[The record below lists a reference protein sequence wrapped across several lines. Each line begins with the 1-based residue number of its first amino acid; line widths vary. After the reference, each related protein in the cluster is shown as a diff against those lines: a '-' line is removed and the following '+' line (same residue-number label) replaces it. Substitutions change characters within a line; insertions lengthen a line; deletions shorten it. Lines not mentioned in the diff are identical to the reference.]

1 MNGHRN
7 VHQESVAKTHSSTWL
22 ADVWECTKPGITL
35 FVLISMAIGFLLGSL
50 SGSSLGV
57 SGWTLSWG
65 TFVSA
70 LIGTWAVASGTAA
83 MNMVFERDYDALM
96 RRTASR
102 PIPAGRL
109 APSQGALLAGTL
121 LVIGYITLFLG
132 VNTITGWVS
141 VATSVIYLFAYTPMK
156 RVTYANV
163 FLGAIPGALPAIG
176 GWAAATGTVLDYG
189 AWMLFWIMFFWQV
202 PHVMAI
208 AWIYQK
214 DYAHA
219 GFQMLPKSD
228 SEGFKASFWV
238 VFSLLALFPNIVK
251 LWVLD
256 LGSWVFLSGGLI
268 LAIGYLVTG
277 LMFAWRRDESSA
289 RTLMIFSFVYL
300 PGTWLVLGLDRFILY
315 LQSVLG

>member
-1 MNGHRN
+1 
-7 VHQESVAKTHSSTWL
+7 
-22 ADVWECTKPGITL
+22 
-35 FVLISMAIGFLLGSL
+35 MAIGFLLGSL
-50 SGSSLGV
+50 SGSATAVG
-57 SGWTLSWG
+57 GWTLSWG
-65 TFVSA
+65 HFLAA
-70 LIGTWAVASGTAA
+70 LLGTWAVGSGTGV
-83 MNMVFERDYDALM
+83 MNMVLERDYDALM

-102 PIPAGRL
+102 PIPSGRL
-109 APSQGALLAGTL
+109 SASQGVLFGLTL
-121 LVIGYITLFLG
+121 LGIGYVVLFLG
-132 VNTITGWVS
+132 VNQTTGWVS

-176 GWAAATGTVLDYG
+176 GWAAASGTVLDYG

-228 SEGFKASFWV
+228 SQGLKASFWV

-256 LGSWVFLSGGLI
+256 LGSWVFLIGGI
-268 LAIGYLVTG
+268 TLALGYLYSG
-277 LMFAWRRDESSA
+277 LNFAWKRDESSA
-289 RTLMIFSFVYL
+289 RALMIFSFIYL

-315 LQSVLG
+315 LQAIFG

>member
-1 MNGHRN
+1 M
-7 VHQESVAKTHSSTWL
+7 HQESVASSHSSTWL
-22 ADVWECTKPGITL
+22 ADLWECTKPGITL
-35 FVLISMAIGFLLGSL
+35 FVIISMAIGFLLGSL
-50 SGSSLGV
+50 SGSATGA
-57 SGWTLSWG
+57 GAWTLSWG
-65 TFVSA
+65 HFAAA

-96 RRTASR
+96 RRTAAR
-102 PIPAGRL
+102 PIPSGRL
-109 APSQGALLAGTL
+109 TASQGTFFALTLLAT
-121 LVIGYITLFLG
+121 GYIILFIG
-132 VNTITGWVS
+132 VNATTGWVS

-176 GWAAATGTVLDYG
+176 GWAAASGTMLDYG

-228 SEGFKASFWV
+228 TKGLKASFWV

-251 LWVLD
+251 LWILD
-256 LGSWVFLSGGLI
+256 LGSWVFLVGGI
-268 LAIGYLVTG
+268 TLAIGYLLSG
-277 LMFAWRRDESSA
+277 LNFAWKRDESSA
-289 RTLMIFSFVYL
+289 RALMIFSFIYL

-315 LQSVLG
+315 IQAILS

>member
-1 MNGHRN
+1 
-7 VHQESVAKTHSSTWL
+7 
-22 ADVWECTKPGITL
+22 
-35 FVLISMAIGFLLGSL
+35 MAIGFLLGSL
-50 SGSSLGV
+50 SGSVAVAG
-57 SGWTLSWG
+57 GWTLSWG
-65 TFVSA
+65 HFVAA

-102 PIPAGRL
+102 PIPSGRL
-109 APSQGALLAGTL
+109 TASQGVFFALSLLAA
-121 LVIGYITLFLG
+121 GYAVLFLG
-132 VNTITGWVS
+132 VNTTTGWVS

-176 GWAAATGTVLDYG
+176 GWAAASGTILDYG

-228 SEGFKASFWV
+228 SQGLKASFWV

-256 LGSWVFLSGGLI
+256 LGSWVFLIGGI
-268 LAIGYLVTG
+268 TLAIGYLLSG
-277 LMFAWRRDESSA
+277 LNFAWKRDESSA
-289 RTLMIFSFVYL
+289 RALMIFSFIYL

-315 LQSVLG
+315 LQTVFG

>member
-1 MNGHRN
+1 VNGHRN
-7 VHQESVAKTHSSTWL
+7 VHQESVANSQSSIWL
-22 ADVWECTKPGITL
+22 ADLWECTKPGITL
-35 FVLISMAIGFLLGSL
+35 FVIISMAIGFLLGSL
-50 SGSSLGV
+50 SGSAAVAGA
-57 SGWTLSWG
+57 WTLSWG
-65 TFVSA
+65 HFVAA

-102 PIPAGRL
+102 PIPSGRIT
-109 APSQGALLAGTL
+109 ASQGAFFALSMLAA
-121 LVIGYITLFLG
+121 GYAILFLG
-132 VNTITGWVS
+132 VNPTTGWVS

-176 GWAAATGTVLDYG
+176 GWAAASGTVLDYG

-214 DYAHA
+214 DYTHA

-228 SEGFKASFWV
+228 EKGLKASFWV

-256 LGSWVFLSGGLI
+256 LGSWVFLTGGI
-268 LAIGYLVTG
+268 LLALGYLLSG
-277 LMFAWRRDESSA
+277 LNFAWKRDEASA
-289 RTLMIFSFVYL
+289 RALMIFSFIYL
-300 PGTWLVLGLDRFILY
+300 PGTWLVLGMDRFILY
-315 LQSVLG
+315 LQAILS